1 MKDLMSFLSKNV
13 NENECEN
20 QGGYGIHQALKKFH
34 QKILKT
40 GVSGTI

>member
-1 MKDLMSFLSKNV
+1 MV
-13 NENECEN
+13 NEINPET
-20 QGGYGIHQALKKFH
+20 GGYGIHRALKKFH

>member
-1 MKDLMSFLSKNV
+1 MKQP
-13 NENECEN
+13 EI
-20 QGGYGIHQALKKFH
+20 GGYGIHRALKKFH